1 MKEKL
6 TPQHL
11 FGYIVAYMFWII
23 VLLIAFLFALISQSA
38 LELAAAKYYINDKF
52 MHQMMI
58 RFLDKT
64 YLFILGLVWIILMV
78 VVEEYFRTGVKKGV
92 LIQRFALVFG
102 IEMILIFV
110 FDFSLWGLQN
120 WVLSTDRIFLL
131 VSELLLGA
139 GLLVYRSY
147 TKKKKL
153 TRRS

>member
-6 TPQHL
+6 TPQHI
-11 FGYIVAYMFWII
+11 FGYRSLP
-23 VLLIAFLFALISQSA
+23 VLDHRPSDCISLCADQSVNSGISSGKI
-38 LELAAAKYYINDKF
+38 LYQRQI

-64 YLFILGLVWIILMV
+64 YLFILGLAWIILMV

-102 IEMILIFV
+102 IEMLLIFI

-120 WVLSTDRIFLL
+120 WMLATDRIFVL
-131 VSELLLGA
+131 SFELLLGA
-139 GLLVYRSY
+139 GLLAYRSF